1 LIRVTVACLAA
12 VVLVAE
18 PAASHVI
25 ISSHTTRHGSG
36 SIKLGPCGKLQ
47 SERGGVIHI
56 FEPGETIHLE
66 WDEFISHPGYFRIS
80 FDEDG
85 DDDFVDPANYNDFY
99 TNDSVLVDELFPHA
113 RPFNTSTYEFD
124 LTLPNVECEN
134 CTIQLIQ
141 MMTDKPPYAVGT
153 NDIYYN
159 CLDVTLIPDP
169 VVNAFCDFN
178 GDSLCDGADINLLMN
193 EAATGGI
200 ETDLTSDGIVNNDD
214 RDKWLALAGPENGF
228 AEPLLVGDSNTDGIV
243 NANDLNALALSWQS
257 PQVFNWTDGNYTVG
271 GSPGINVADL
281 NALALNW
288 RESSVIAAASNV
300 VPEPNGFGLLLL
312 ASMLMCRRRIFRTS
326 FWQPYCS
333 V

>member
-1 LIRVTVACLAA
+1 MRPTNAGRGSSLLRVTVACLAA

-36 SIKLGPCGKLQ
+36 SIKLGPCGRLQ

-66 WDEFISHPGYFRIS
+66 WNEFVFHPGYFRIS

-85 DDDFVDPANYNDFY
+85 HDDFVDPADYSDFY
-99 TNDSVLVDELFPHA
+99 THASVLVDNLFHHEQPSNA
-113 RPFNTSTYEFD
+113 DTYEFD

-141 MMTDKPPYAVGT
+141 MMTDKPPYEVGT

-159 CLDVTLIPDP
+159 CLDVTLISDG
-169 VVNAFCDFN
+169 VNALCDFS
-178 GDSLCDGADINLLMN
+178 GDSVCDGVDINLLMN

-200 ETDLTSDGIVNNDD
+200 ETDLTSDGIVNNAD
-214 RDKWLALAGPENGF
+214 RDMWLALAGPENGF
-228 AEPLLVGDSNTDGIV
+228 AGPLLVGDSNTDGTV
-243 NANDLNALALSWQS
+243 DSADLNNLALNWQAEE
-257 PQVFNWTDGNYTVG
+257 VFNWTDGNYSAG
-271 GSPGINVADL
+271 GNPGVNSADL

-288 RESSVIAAASNV
+288 QESSATAAA
-300 VPEPNGFGLLLL
+300 VPEPSAFCLLLL
-312 ASMLMCRRRIFRTS
+312 AVVCGLQIQGRS
-326 FWQPYCS
+326 F
-333 V
+333 